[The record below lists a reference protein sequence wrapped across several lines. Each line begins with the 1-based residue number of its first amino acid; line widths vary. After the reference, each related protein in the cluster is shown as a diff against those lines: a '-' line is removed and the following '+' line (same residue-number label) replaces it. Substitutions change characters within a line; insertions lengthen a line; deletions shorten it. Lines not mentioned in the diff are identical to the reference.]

1 MQSDTIKNNA
11 FLIAEFACG
20 ALTMENVA
28 YSDSTKMLENKNVL
42 RTFTRGTFAHTR
54 NSAGF
59 ITHCLVAVPSQVLQN
74 TLESLTRKL
83 ILNSTMFG
91 AFKNMLLV
99 HAWCM
104 FLIFVEFH

>member
-1 MQSDTIKNNA
+1 M
-11 FLIAEFACG
+11 AEFACG

-28 YSDSTKMLENKNVL
+28 CSDSTKMLENKNVL
-42 RTFTRGTFAHTR
+42 RTLTRGTFAHTR

-59 ITHCLVAVPSQVLQN
+59 TIHCLVAVSRQVWQN
-74 TLESLTRKL
+74 MCDSLTKER
-83 ILNSTMFG
+83 ILDSTMFG

>member
-1 MQSDTIKNNA
+1 MAKKTCSGSVIIEIRYYKNSA

-42 RTFTRGTFAHTR
+42 RTLTRGTFAHTR

-59 ITHCLVAVPSQVLQN
+59 TIHCLVAVSRKVLQN
-74 TLESLTRKL
+74 TLESLTR
-83 ILNSTMFG
+83 
-91 AFKNMLLV
+91 
-99 HAWCM
+99 
-104 FLIFVEFH
+104 E